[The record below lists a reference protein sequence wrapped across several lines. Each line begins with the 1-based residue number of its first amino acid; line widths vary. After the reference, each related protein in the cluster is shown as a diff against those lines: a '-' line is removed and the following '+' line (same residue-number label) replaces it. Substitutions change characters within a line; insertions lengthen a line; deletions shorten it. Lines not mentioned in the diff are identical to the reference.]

1 MKAQLRRIATAGCL
15 VLASAAAAPAA
26 QAQGTDGDRP
36 HVTPVVVGEFSK
48 LAEDPEAVDHLFDTL
63 DKLSTQDMSSGEI
76 VQDTLVDSKGEKK
89 RLVGY
94 IVKVS
99 KEVHKQT
106 PKGAKVLIDRLL
118 DAHRKHDLISD
129 PLAAELAAVS
139 ASIR

>member
-1 MKAQLRRIATAGCL
+1 M
-15 VLASAAAAPAA
+15 
-26 QAQGTDGDRP
+26 
-36 HVTPVVVGEFSK
+36 GEFSK